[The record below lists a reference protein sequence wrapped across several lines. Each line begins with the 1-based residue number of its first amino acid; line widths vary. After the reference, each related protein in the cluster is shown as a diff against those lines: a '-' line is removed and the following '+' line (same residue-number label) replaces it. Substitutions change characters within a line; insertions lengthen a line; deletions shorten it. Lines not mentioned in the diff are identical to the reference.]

1 MSLSLSGRF
10 GLSGL
15 PESRLGLPS
24 WSTKTSETPRTAFA
38 SLTATR
44 GGGWNFRAP
53 APAAGDLPAVDM
65 VDPRHTAAAA
75 MAAAATVAVM
85 VALLHAAAAAVAE
98 TLRVTTVGWSV
109 TSRVTAGQSMGTA
122 ATMGTATVVAA
133 GGTAH
138 PVDTGAAH
146 ARRCAAAAA
155 LPSHPSAVAAARLP
169 RLSDVAT
176 AVPLRRCAA
185 VIAGPHRPSG
195 AATTAQ
201 ARPALD
207 LSAVAA
213 AAALEAAE
221 QSF

>member
-122 ATMGTATVVAA
+122 AMMGTATVVAA
-133 GGTAH
+133 G
-138 PVDTGAAH
+138 GAAH